1 MDSTGINLVDVYS
14 IIGSKLG
21 VPVALAFFWVV
32 GKIKELSTKVKILE
46 KENSVFKQ
54 TLSDIRADV
63 SFIRGR
69 MEGEDKSG
77 S

>member
-69 MEGEDKSG
+69 MEGENKNG